1 MTAPIIL
8 ESRDLAVAIT
18 PEVGGTIT
26 QITVKRSGLK
36 VLGSVP
42 WPVTSAPIASGAARD
57 EPEWLTRYSG
67 GWPLLFPN
75 GGDACAFGG
84 VFHGFHGEASISQWD
99 VDSLS
104 TDRVVLTRRFAT
116 VPVEMRRVMELD
128 GDLLIMTETLRMMGD
143 RPVEVMWGH
152 HPTLGS
158 DLLAGPVE
166 ITCGARI
173 VEVDRE
179 YDPLAN
185 PLVPGAKG
193 AWPMVA
199 GKTGSYDL
207 SRPREPMAS
216 LAYLQD
222 FAQAWIAVRR
232 LDDRLAVALSWD
244 KSRFP
249 CAWLW
254 CELAGNPDEP
264 WRNQTRLI
272 GIEPNTTWPA
282 WGLAKAK
289 QAGGTLLR
297 LKPGDELDA
306 TLRFQAF
313 TPAGPVTRVNS
324 TGRALAGHNPA

>member
-1 MTAPIIL
+1 
-8 ESRDLAVAIT
+8 
-18 PEVGGTIT
+18 
-26 QITVKRSGLK
+26 
-36 VLGSVP
+36 
-42 WPVTSAPIASGAARD
+42 
-57 EPEWLTRYSG
+57 
-67 GWPLLFPN
+67 
-75 GGDACAFGG
+75 
-84 VFHGFHGEASISQWD
+84 
-99 VDSLS
+99 
-104 TDRVVLTRRFAT
+104 
-116 VPVEMRRVMELD
+116 MRRVVELD
-128 GDLLIMTETLRMMGD
+128 GDLLTVSETLRMTGE

-158 DLLAGPVE
+158 DLLAGPIE
-166 ITCGARI
+166 ITCGART
-173 VEVDRE
+173 VMVDRE

-193 AWPMVA
+193 AWPMIA
-199 GKTGSYDL
+199 GKKVSYNL
-207 SRPREPMAS
+207 SQPQEPMAS

-222 FAQAWIAVRR
+222 FKQGWIAVRR
-232 LDDRLAVALSWD
+232 LDDRIAVALSWD

-254 CELAGNPDEP
+254 CELAGNPDAP

-297 LKPGDELDA
+297 LLPGDELDT

-313 TPAGPVTRVNS
+313 TPAGPVTGIDS
-324 TGRALAGHNPA
+324 AGRALAGHNPG